1 MMKVAK
7 PNTVSRSY
15 TQTICRPPE
24 EVFPLLCPVR
34 EAEWV
39 NGWDP
44 RIVLTESG
52 VAETGCIFVTPGLPQ
67 DAVWIMTDVD
77 PEALHLEILKIIP
90 GVVLGRI
97 DIQLRPKDDGETEA
111 DITYTYT
118 AVSDYGDQMLLE
130 FTPEHFRAFMETWEN
145 EINHF
150 LTTGTRLELG

>member
-1 MMKVAK
+1 MKVAQ

-15 TQTICRPPE
+15 TQTISRPPD

-44 RIVLTESG
+44 RLVLTESG
-52 VAETGCIFVTPGLPQ
+52 FAEEGCIFVTPGLPQ

-77 PEALHLEILKIIP
+77 PDALHLEIIKVIP
-90 GVVLGRI
+90 GVVVGRI
-97 DIQLRPKDDGETEA
+97 DIQLRAEGDEETLA
-111 DITYTYT
+111 DVTYTYT

-150 LTTGTRLELG
+150 LTTGIRLDLS